1 MHFSNE
7 ESRKKSQERIAQ
19 KTSEIESLVGNMQQN
34 RERIQIL
41 SEEIL
46 KEGVELIKVS
56 DKLTDISSI
65 LHADQ
70 RLKKPLVE
78 KPFQN
83 KEPVSIRKDLFPY
96 DPQLYITGSYRKA
109 DFSQKENPIKVNTEP
124 FIYESLGS
132 RKKGNRKK
140 SSVKSSNKKKRTS
153 LNLILSLLLF
163 ILLLLI
169 LFFVLDIYNPH
180 VLSFLDSEKAW
191 SNLLN
196 TFNHK

>member
-1 MHFSNE
+1 
-7 ESRKKSQERIAQ
+7 
-19 KTSEIESLVGNMQQN
+19 MQQN

-56 DKLTDISSI
+56 DKLTDVSSI

-70 RLKKPLVE
+70 RMKQSMGE
-78 KPFQN
+78 KPFQS

-109 DFSQKENPIKVNTEP
+109 DFSQKTNSIKVNSEP
-124 FIYESLGS
+124 SIYESLGS

-140 SSVKSSNKKKRTS
+140 YNVKSSNKKKKN
-153 LNLILSLLLF
+153 NLDLIIPLIIFVLLLS
-163 ILLLLI
+163 ILL
-169 LFFVLDIYNPH
+169 FVVDINNPN
-180 VLSFLDSEKAW
+180 VLPFLDSEKGW
-191 SNLLN
+191 SNLLHI
-196 TFNHK
+196 FNYK